1 MRLTSLVS
9 VGLLGGL
16 LGGVATAQP
25 TEPGPGGTT
34 DVSPQP
40 LSPPQL
46 PPQPPPPPPRADPTT
61 VPVMPEEREPEMR
74 DIRPRELAFAIG
86 LGYARA
92 PGGTVDLQMPNIA
105 SVRLRLPSGITFEPT
120 AIIGNSSTETNTG
133 VTDTTETVTRLD
145 LATLIR
151 FPVIRHGRVDFE
163 ILGSIGLDVVKDD
176 PSGDNN
182 TKTTTSVGIG
192 WGIGIGY
199 WLSPHFQLSMSATN
213 SILDITSTKQDT
225 SATTSTKDSVTNF
238 SLQFSPTMTV
248 MLHLYN

>member
-9 VGLLGGL
+9 IGLLGGL

-34 DVSPQP
+34 DVSPTV
-40 LSPPQL
+40 PPP
-46 PPQPPPPPPRADPTT
+46 PPQPPQPQPPRADPTT
-61 VPVMPEEREPEMR
+61 LPVMHEEREPEMR

-105 SVRLRLPSGITFEPT
+105 SVRLRLSSGITFEPT
-120 AIIGNSSTETNTG
+120 AIIGNSSVEENTG

-176 PSGDNN
+176 PRGDNN
-182 TKTTTSVGIG
+182 TKTTTSFGIG

-199 WLSPHFQLSMSATN
+199 WLTPHFQLSMSATN
-213 SILDITSTKQDT
+213 SILESTSTKQET
-225 SATTSTKDSVTNF
+225 TATTSTKDSVTNF
-238 SLQFSPTMTV
+238 ALQFSPTVTV